1 MNLKELEN
9 KRDEIVTGFFWVAL
23 STVFVFGIPALIA
36 VYAGKKLNTVFGLDI
51 MQYVLLFFA
60 FVISWGIVAR
70 EYNKKTKV
78 LKELREQILKARE
91 EEKNN
96 K

>member
-1 MNLKELEN
+1 
-9 KRDEIVTGFFWVAL
+9 
-23 STVFVFGIPALIA
+23 
-36 VYAGKKLNTVFGLDI
+36 

-60 FVISWGIVAR
+60 FVISWGIVER

-96 K
+96 T